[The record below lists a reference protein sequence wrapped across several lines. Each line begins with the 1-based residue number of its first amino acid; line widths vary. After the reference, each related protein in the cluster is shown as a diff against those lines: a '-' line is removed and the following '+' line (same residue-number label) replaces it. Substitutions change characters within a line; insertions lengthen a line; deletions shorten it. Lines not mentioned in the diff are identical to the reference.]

1 MNAGIKIMSSKVI
14 KSPTP
19 VLEKQGFTVF
29 LAGPMKGAPKWQ
41 RTVPK
46 LAESMGID
54 DDIRASDYMKYKARS
69 YGVRKVHKTLE
80 GCLTELKEILV
91 SEGKGGLLEEISG

>member
-1 MNAGIKIMSSKVI
+1 MNTVI

-19 VLEKQGFTVF
+19 LGEKKGFTVF

-46 LAESMGID
+46 IAESLGID
-54 DDIRASDYMKYKARS
+54 NITFLNPYPCRR
-69 YGVRKVHKTLE
+69 
-80 GCLTELKEILV
+80 
-91 SEGKGGLLEEISG
+91 